1 MEVRDRPEGVKQHLV
16 IAKFHMETPE
26 LIRLMMRPGDWAVSV
41 DLSDAYFH
49 VAVTRRFHR
58 YLMFKH

>member
-1 MEVRDRPEGVKQHLV
+1 MEVRDQPEGVKQHLV

-41 DLSDAYFH
+41 DLSDA
-49 VAVTRRFHR
+49 
-58 YLMFKH
+58 